1 MIKKAIGVLFLTGWV
16 ILAMPAGVM
25 AQEDYVSEEL
35 TSYYKELVSYDR
47 QIVTVEDAE
56 RLETRYKTHIK
67 LVESCYNDNS
77 EFIRYDKKL
86 QKIYENYMDLYQQ
99 IGKRIEELKAESS
112 RRDKIEKL
120 TVKFQRHLDAMVRLE
135 EKGKHYVAE
144 KLNDSL
150 KIVKQKAN
158 EQFVEEASVEYG
170 ANRELFEESEELTRI
185 WKSTKET
192 YNRISALE
200 IAVKPSYYDL
210 IFKIVIVV
218 AVVFFIINMI
228 SQKIKM
234 KKLQQMSKLQNKV
247 KKTEEDLPS
256 I

>member
-1 MIKKAIGVLFLTGWV
+1 MKKAFGILFLMGW
-16 ILAMPAGVM
+16 ILLAVSTSVM
-25 AQEDYVSEEL
+25 AQEDYVSAEL

-67 LVESCYNDNS
+67 LVESCYSDNS

-99 IGKRIEELKAESS
+99 IGKRIEELRADSN
-112 RRDKIEKL
+112 RREKIEKL
-120 TVKFQRHLDAMVRLE
+120 TVKFQRHLDEMTILE
-135 EKGKHYVAE
+135 EEGKHYVAE
-144 KLNDSL
+144 EMRDSL
-150 KIVKQKAN
+150 KLVKQKAN
-158 EQFVEEASVEYG
+158 EHFVDEASVEYG
-170 ANRELFEESEELTRI
+170 ANRELFDDSEELTRI
-185 WKSTKET
+185 WKSTKEI
-192 YNRISALE
+192 YNRISSLE

-228 SQKIKM
+228 SQKMKM
-234 KKLQQMSKLQNKV
+234 KKLQQASKLQSQV
-247 KKTEEDLPS
+247 KKTENDLPS

>member
-1 MIKKAIGVLFLTGWV
+1 MTE
-16 ILAMPAGVM
+16 AM
-25 AQEDYVSEEL
+25 EYEEQL
-35 TSYYKELVSYDR
+35 GD
-47 QIVTVEDAE
+47 
-56 RLETRYKTHIK
+56 
-67 LVESCYNDNS
+67 
-77 EFIRYDKKL
+77 
-86 QKIYENYMDLYQQ
+86 
-99 IGKRIEELKAESS
+99 
-112 RRDKIEKL
+112 
-120 TVKFQRHLDAMVRLE
+120 
-135 EKGKHYVAE
+135 
-144 KLNDSL
+144 
-150 KIVKQKAN
+150 
-158 EQFVEEASVEYG
+158 EQFVDEASVEYG